1 MKKSVISFIAV
12 MLVIIFL
19 GVTAV
24 TGVYIPGGWT
34 MPFRDSGT
42 TEDAPA
48 TAVTSEDGA
57 SNTET
62 GTTDTADPST
72 DTADT
77 TDGSADAA
85 DTTADTAADGTADA
99 TTDTAAD
106 SSADSTAETGG
117 TAADLRAIIPSVMDT
132 ENGIR
137 LGLDLVG
144 GSRIVYE
151 AVLPEGYDTGNLS
164 DDMQTAQAMIRQRL
178 TSQGFT
184 EATVA
189 LSGDNRLTVE
199 IPQITNPEEAVQ
211 TLGTTAQL
219 LFMDIDGYNEYIA
232 ALAEDETVD
241 AADYALLTGSDVD
254 SASAEYGQTSET
266 SPMQNYVQVT
276 FTTDGRQKFADATQ
290 SVAARST
297 DNGGDGYNQ
306 LLIIMD
312 GQIISAPYVSERIDS
327 ENCVITGSFDQE
339 SAEQLAGLIDA
350 GQLPF
355 SLTQVELRSVGPQ
368 LGADALQTSLLAG
381 AIGVLLVCL
390 FMLIVYRVPGL
401 VACLALGFY
410 IVIEALLFSLFR
422 INLSLPGIAGIIL
435 SIGMAVDANVVIFE
449 RIKEELRAG
458 KTVKSAI
465 DSGFKRAFTAI
476 FDSNL
481 TTLIAAAVLFFFG
494 TGTIVGFATTLGL
507 GVIISMF
514 TALTVTH
521 FLLNRMVDFRIRS
534 PRAYGLREKKREG
547 GRFPVLKNS
556 KIFGG
561 ISVLLVA
568 TGLVALILLPFGKNL
583 FNLSIDFAGGTE
595 MEFNMHQTVTQ
606 DIQSDVS
613 SLFEETTGVTPS
625 SVTSSGDGNQDVLIR
640 STSITSE
647 QREAVIAAML
657 EQYDLNQETDILNNN
672 DVSASVGS
680 DLQRS
685 AVLCA
690 VLAIVLMLLYITF
703 RFELTSGLAAVVC
716 LVHDLLIML
725 SVYVWLQ
732 IPLDTNFIAAALTI
746 LGYSINA
753 SIIVF
758 DRVRENLRTAR
769 REPFE
774 EVAERS
780 IWQTMGRTIN
790 TTLTTLFTIG
800 MVFILGVPSLKQ
812 FTLPLIVGILA
823 GAWSSILLSASL
835 WAFFRRKFR
844 KHKV

>member
-12 MLVIIFL
+12 MLIIIFL

-34 MPFRDSGT
+34 MPFRDAAVS
-42 TEDAPA
+42 D
-48 TAVTSEDGA
+48 TADA
-57 SNTET
+57 SNTGTSDTAGTGTSDTDTADTADGSASDTAADT
-62 GTTDTADPST
+62 GTTDTANT

-77 TDGSADAA
+77 A
-85 DTTADTAADGTADA
+85 DTGTTETDTGDTSANDTAAGTN
-99 TTDTAAD
+99 TELT
-106 SSADSTAETGG
+106 
-117 TAADLRAIIPSVMDT
+117 AIIPSVLDT
-132 ENGIR
+132 EHGIR

-151 AVLPEGYDTGNLS
+151 AVLPDGYDMGNLA

-219 LFMDIDGYNEYIA
+219 LFMDIDGYNDYMT
-232 ALAEDETVD
+232 ALAEDPTVD
-241 AADYALLTGSDVD
+241 AAQYALLTGSFI
-254 SASAEYGQTSET
+254 SGASAQYGDPTGGASMQ
-266 SPMQNYVQVT
+266 QNYVQVE
-276 FTTDGRQKFADATQ
+276 FTSEGQQKFADATE
-290 SVAARST
+290 SVAART
-297 DNGGDGYNQ
+297 DGYNQ

-312 GQIISAPYVSERIDS
+312 GQVISAPNVSERIDS
-327 ENCVITGSFDQE
+327 ESCVITGSFDQS
-339 SAEQLAGLIDA
+339 SAQQLAGLIDA

-355 SLTQVELRSVGPQ
+355 SLQQAELRSVGPQ
-368 LGADALQTSLLAG
+368 LGADAMSTSLMAG
-381 AIGVLLVCL
+381 LIGLILVCL
-390 FMLIVYRVPGL
+390 FMIIIYRVPGF

-410 IVIEALLFSLFR
+410 IVIEALVFSVIR

-435 SIGMAVDANVVIFE
+435 SIGMAVDANVIIFE

-465 DSGFKRAFTAI
+465 DSGFKRAFAAI
-476 FDSNL
+476 LDSNL

-521 FLLNRMVDFRIRS
+521 FLLNRMVDFHIRN
-534 PRAYGLREKKREG
+534 PKAYGLSEKKREG
-547 GRFPVLKNS
+547 GRFPVIKNS
-556 KIFGG
+556 KSFGG

-606 DIQSDVS
+606 EIQTEVSD
-613 SLFEETTGVTPS
+613 LFAETTGVTPS
-625 SVTSSGDGNQDVLIR
+625 SVTSSGDANEQVLIR
-640 STSITSE
+640 STSIDSE
-647 QREAVIAAML
+647 TRPQVIDAMNEPYGL
-657 EQYDLNQETDILNNN
+657 TDDALYGNE

-690 VLAIVLMLLYITF
+690 ALAIVLMLLYITF

-732 IPLDTNFIAAALTI
+732 IPLDSNFIAAALTI

-769 REPFE
+769 KEPFE
-774 EVAERS
+774 SVAERS
-780 IWQTMGRTIN
+780 VWQTMGRTIN

-835 WAFFRRKFR
+835 WGFFRKKLRRHRVK
-844 KHKV
+844 